1 VKPGTV
7 ALVGAGPGDP
17 GLLTLR
23 AAELLGQADV
33 VLVDRL
39 VHPDVLR
46 HCRPD
51 AELVDVGKTS
61 WTGTAP
67 RQEEI
72 NAQLVTHAQAGRRV
86 VRLKGGDPFVFGRG
100 SEEAGALV
108 RAGISFQVVPG
119 ISSALA
125 APAYAGIPVT
135 ARGYTQDVC
144 VVTGHLDPDDPASR
158 VRWQALATGP
168 GTLVVLMGHDRLP
181 LLTRSLIRWGR
192 DAATPAACIQQ
203 GTHAEQRV
211 VVSTLDRLAD
221 DVAVAGLSAPV
232 ATVIGEVV
240 RLRETLRWFDRD
252 GDHRDGVDL
261 EPTGDRED
269 VDRDGD
275 HPDGVGREPT
285 DREDL
290 P

>member
-1 VKPGTV
+1 V

-23 AAELLGQADV
+23 AAELLAQADV

-39 VHPDVLR
+39 VHPDVLA
-46 HCRPD
+46 HCR
-51 AELVDVGKTS
+51 EGVQVVDVGKTS

-72 NAQLVTHAQAGRRV
+72 NAQLVAQAKAGRRV

-100 SEEAGALV
+100 SEEAGAL
-108 RAGISFQVVPG
+108 AAEGIPYVVVPG

-135 ARGYTQDVC
+135 ARGVTQDVC

-158 VRWQALATGP
+158 VRWQALAQGA

-181 LLTRSLIRWGR
+181 LLTASLVRWGR
-192 DAATPAACIQQ
+192 PADTPAACIQQ
-203 GTHAEQRV
+203 GTTDDQRV
-211 VVSTLDRLAD
+211 VVSTLEHLAV
-221 DVAVAGLSAPV
+221 DVAAAGLQAPV

-240 RLRETLRWFDRD
+240 RLRETLRWFD
-252 GDHRDGVDL
+252 
-261 EPTGDRED
+261 
-269 VDRDGD
+269 
-275 HPDGVGREPT
+275 
-285 DREDL
+285 
-290 P
+290 

>member
-1 VKPGTV
+1 MKPGTV

-23 AAELLGQADV
+23 AAELLGEADV

-39 VHPDVLR
+39 VHPDVLK

-51 AELVDVGKTS
+51 VEVIDVGKTS

-72 NAQLVTHAQAGRRV
+72 NAQLIAQARAGRRV

-100 SEEAGALV
+100 SEEAEALV
-108 RAGISFQVVPG
+108 EQGISFLVVPG

-158 VRWQALATGP
+158 VRWQALAQGP
-168 GTLVVLMGHDRLP
+168 GTLVVLMGHDRLA
-181 LLTRSLIRWGR
+181 LLTASLIRWGR
-192 DAATPAACIQQ
+192 DAATPAACIQH
-203 GTHAEQRV
+203 GTHTDQRV
-211 VVSTLDRLAD
+211 VVSTLEHLAR
-221 DVAVAGLSAPV
+221 DVAEAGLQAPV

-240 RLRETLRWFDRD
+240 RLRETLRWFD
-252 GDHRDGVDL
+252 
-261 EPTGDRED
+261 
-269 VDRDGD
+269 
-275 HPDGVGREPT
+275 
-285 DREDL
+285 
-290 P
+290 

>member
-1 VKPGTV
+1 MPGTV

-23 AAELLGQADV
+23 AAQLLGEADV

-46 HCRPD
+46 HCR
-51 AELVDVGKTS
+51 AGVEVVDVGKAS

-67 RQEEI
+67 RQEQI
-72 NAQLVTHAQAGRRV
+72 NSQLITHAQAGRRV

-100 SEEAGALV
+100 SEEAEALV
-108 RAGISFQVVPG
+108 DKGIAFEVVPG

-158 VRWQALATGP
+158 VRWQSLAQGT
-168 GTLVVLMGHDRLP
+168 GTLVVLMGYDRLP
-181 LLTRSLIRWGR
+181 LVTASLIRWGR
-192 DAATPAACIQQ
+192 PADTPAACIQQ
-203 GTHAEQRV
+203 GTTSDQRV
-211 VVSTLDRLAD
+211 VVSTLEHLAEQ
-221 DVAVAGLSAPV
+221 VSGAGLRAPV
-232 ATVIGEVV
+232 VTVVGEVV
-240 RLRETLRWFDRD
+240 RLRETLRWFDR
-252 GDHRDGVDL
+252 
-261 EPTGDRED
+261 
-269 VDRDGD
+269 
-275 HPDGVGREPT
+275 
-285 DREDL
+285 
-290 P
+290 

>member
-1 VKPGTV
+1 M

-23 AAELLGQADV
+23 AAELLGEADV

-46 HCRPD
+46 HCRD
-51 AELVDVGKTS
+51 DVQLVDVGKTS

-72 NAQLVTHAQAGRRV
+72 NAQLVEHAQAGRRV

-100 SEEAGALV
+100 SEEAAALV
-108 RAGISFQVVPG
+108 AQGIRFQVVPG

-135 ARGYTQDVC
+135 ARGSTQDVC
-144 VVTGHLDPDDPASR
+144 IVTGHLDPEDPASR

-192 DAATPAACIQQ
+192 APSTPAACIQD
-203 GTHAEQRV
+203 GTHAGQRV
-211 VVSTLDRLAD
+211 VVSTLEHLAD
-221 DVAVAGLSAPV
+221 DVAAAGLRAPV
-232 ATVIGEVV
+232 ATVIGDVV
-240 RLRETLRWFDRD
+240 RLRETLQWFDPQ
-252 GDHRDGVDL
+252 
-261 EPTGDRED
+261 EAED
-269 VDRDGD
+269 DA
-275 HPDGVGREPT
+275 
-285 DREDL
+285 
-290 P
+290 

>member
-1 VKPGTV
+1 MKPGTV

-23 AAELLGQADV
+23 AAELLGEADV

-39 VHPDVLR
+39 VHPDVLG

-51 AELVDVGKTS
+51 AVIIDVGKTS

-72 NAQLVTHAQAGRRV
+72 NAQLVAHAQAGSRV

-100 SEEAGALV
+100 SEEAQALV
-108 RAGISFQVVPG
+108 DKGIDFEVVPG

-158 VRWQALATGP
+158 VRWQALAQGS

-181 LLTRSLIRWGR
+181 LLTAALIRWGR
-192 DAATPAACIQQ
+192 DANTPAACIQQ
-203 GTHAEQRV
+203 GTTDQQRV
-211 VVSTLDRLAD
+211 VVSTLAALAD
-221 DVAVAGLSAPV
+221 DVRAAGLTAPV

-240 RLRETLRWFDRD
+240 RLRQTLRWFDR
-252 GDHRDGVDL
+252 
-261 EPTGDRED
+261 
-269 VDRDGD
+269 
-275 HPDGVGREPT
+275 
-285 DREDL
+285 
-290 P
+290 

>member
-1 VKPGTV
+1 VTPGTV

-23 AAELLGQADV
+23 AAELLGEADV

-39 VHPDVLR
+39 VDPRTLR
-46 HCRPD
+46 HVRPD
-51 AELVDVGKTS
+51 AEVVDVGKTS

-72 NAQLVTHAQAGRRV
+72 NAQLVEHARAGRRV

-100 SEEAGALV
+100 SEEAEALV
-108 RAGISFQVVPG
+108 DAGIAFEVVPG
-119 ISSALA
+119 VTSAIA
-125 APAYAGIPVT
+125 AAAYAGIPVT

-158 VRWQALATGP
+158 VRWQALAQGP
-168 GTLVVLMGHDRLP
+168 GTLVILMGLDRLP
-181 LLTRSLIRWGR
+181 LLMDGLVRHGR

-203 GTHAEQRV
+203 GTTSAQRV
-211 VVSTLDRLAD
+211 VVSTVGRLAA

-232 ATVIGEVV
+232 ATVVGDVV
-240 RLRETLRWFDRD
+240 QLRERLRWFD
-252 GDHRDGVDL
+252 
-261 EPTGDRED
+261 
-269 VDRDGD
+269 
-275 HPDGVGREPT
+275 
-285 DREDL
+285 
-290 P
+290 